1 MATWSWRYWRVS
13 FDEDDD
19 HQSHN
24 VLSWENSRSTTSG
37 SDWLSSSP
45 FSIVEM
51 RGIASR
57 SLVKA
62 AAAAPPP
69 RINAALAIS
78 VKHLTRISTST
89 AADEEEGAVSSFI
102 TARRFLISLA
112 FSFKTSKKEIGVLMN
127 RLNEALLSADYAGFL
142 EDFLNSE

>member
-1 MATWSWRYWRVS
+1 M
-13 FDEDDD
+13 
-19 HQSHN
+19 
-24 VLSWENSRSTTSG
+24 
-37 SDWLSSSP
+37 
-45 FSIVEM
+45 
-51 RGIASR
+51 
-57 SLVKA
+57 KA